1 MANLRTAAPNETVA
15 KSESDVTEKSAVIC
29 SLEAELEKL
38 KEELNAHWRR
48 ETTKTVS

>member
-1 MANLRTAAPNETVA
+1 MANFRTVAPNETVA
-15 KSESDVTEKSAVIC
+15 KPKSDVTEKSAIIS

-48 ETTKTVS
+48 KTPKTVS